1 MNDNDTDEIQ
11 PGEERTLAGRI
22 RKTNPFK
29 SPDGRFLPGHRKVGG
44 RTPGTKSYSAHV
56 LGAKLGVNPLEL
68 GLEMLRSGYVTLP
81 GEPPDKK
88 RLIPVD
94 AYIGLLKDLARYF
107 APQLSA
113 VAQQISAQ
121 VETSQVM
128 DVTQL
133 MASPEL
139 ARAAQL
145 LALGIAQQP
154 QLPAGDSDDRA
165 GAFLYEDPD
174 PTTRR

>member
-44 RTPGTKSYSAHV
+44 RTPGTPSYSAHV
-56 LGAKLGVNPLEL
+56 LGAKIGVNPIAL

-81 GEPPDKK
+81 GEPPEKK
-88 RLIPVD
+88 RLIPVSD
-94 AYIGLLKDLARYF
+94 YIGLIKEMARYF

-121 VETSQVM
+121 VETSQTL
-128 DVTQL
+128 DVTAI
-133 MASPEL
+133 MANPEL
-139 ARAAQL
+139 AKMAQQ
-145 LALGIAQQP
+145 LALGLAQQP
-154 QLPAGDSDDRA
+154 KQIEAGD
-165 GAFLYEDPD
+165 DPD
-174 PTTRR
+174 EHSGHDTFPYER

>member
-44 RTPGTKSYSAHV
+44 RTTGTPSYSAHA
-56 LGAKLGVNPLEL
+56 LGAKLNVNPIAL

-81 GEPPDKK
+81 GEPPEKK
-88 RLIPVD
+88 RLIPVAD
-94 AYIGLLKDLARYF
+94 YLGLLREMAKYF

-121 VETSQVM
+121 VETSQVV
-128 DVTQL
+128 DVTAL
-133 MASPEL
+133 MANPQL
-139 ARAAQL
+139 AEAAQL
-145 LALGIAQQP
+145 LAIGLSQQQRP
-154 QLPAGDSDDRA
+154 QLEAGDDTDEQS
-165 GAFLYEDPD
+165 GHHTFPYE
-174 PTTRR
+174 R